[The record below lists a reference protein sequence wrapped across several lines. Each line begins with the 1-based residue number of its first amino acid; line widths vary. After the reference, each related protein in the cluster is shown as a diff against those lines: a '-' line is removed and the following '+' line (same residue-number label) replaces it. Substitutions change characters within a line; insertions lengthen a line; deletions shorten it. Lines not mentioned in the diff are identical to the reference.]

1 MMFLGCT
8 ITLFLRLK
16 DPTVRIFFF
25 FLIGNSRKYIR
36 EGQKAAPHTKGI
48 LSSPKDKK
56 TKTRTPHQPLGD
68 RYPLQEA

>member
-25 FLIGNSRKYIR
+25 LLIGNSRKYIR

-48 LSSPKDKK
+48 LSTAWPK
-56 TKTRTPHQPLGD
+56 
-68 RYPLQEA
+68 YI